1 MKILKNCLLI
11 LFSII
16 ITLFII
22 EIYLSLFNPKAKN
35 GSWRIQNEDGVYTN
49 KDNGISKHEFIGEKE
64 KISLTYKFGKFY
76 NRIIFND
83 KYYKDKN
90 RILVLGDSNIFG
102 WLLEDKDT
110 FIGRIQRYFDNYY
123 FINSAAGGFSDTD
136 TYLYLNRYCEEIK
149 PEYILYFIDVN
160 RSIRKK
166 SMYFDETGKFIIKKN
181 NINNLKVFLNDKKIF
196 FFLLENSHLIQLL
209 KQVYINVSNEAYIDF
224 VKEVNPYFN
233 KKKTNST
240 LDISE
245 KNLKKE
251 PELKEKNSKKEP
263 ELNEMNLINT
273 DFELVKRLYN
283 KILDKSN
290 ACNSKLIF
298 IDTGWYN
305 KSYNSK
311 IFNDIVENFHSM
323 FDENQDVKFISLYD
337 EMRLGMMSDKV
348 YKLEEG
354 HPNTEGNILIYI
366 LLKDKLKF
374 YLD

>member
-35 GSWRIQNEDGVYTN
+35 GSWRIQNDYGVYTN
-49 KDNGISKHEFIGEKE
+49 KDNGISKHEFIGKKE

-149 PEYILYFIDVN
+149 PEYILYFINVN
-160 RSIRKK
+160 RSIRK
-166 SMYFDETGKFIIKKN
+166 
-181 NINNLKVFLNDKKIF
+181 
-196 FFLLENSHLIQLL
+196 
-209 KQVYINVSNEAYIDF
+209 
-224 VKEVNPYFN
+224 
-233 KKKTNST
+233 
-240 LDISE
+240 E
-245 KNLKKE
+245 KNLEASMKSNETCVHK
-251 PELKEKNSKKEP
+251 SKK
-263 ELNEMNLINT
+263 N
-273 DFELVKRLYN
+273 
-283 KILDKSN
+283 
-290 ACNSKLIF
+290 CLIF
-298 IDTGWYN
+298 
-305 KSYNSK
+305 
-311 IFNDIVENFHSM
+311 
-323 FDENQDVKFISLYD
+323 
-337 EMRLGMMSDKV
+337 
-348 YKLEEG
+348 
-354 HPNTEGNILIYI
+354 
-366 LLKDKLKF
+366 
-374 YLD
+374 

>member
-1 MKILKNCLLI
+1 MKILKNFLLI

-22 EIYLSLFNPKAKN
+22 EISLSFFNPQAKN

-76 NRIIFND
+76 NRKIFND

-90 RILVLGDSNIFG
+90 RILVLGDSNVFG
-102 WLLEDKDT
+102 WLLKDKET
-110 FIGRIQRYFDNYY
+110 FVGRIQRYFDNYY

-160 RSIRKK
+160 RSIRNKN
-166 SMYFDETGKFIIKKN
+166 MYFDETGKFIIKKN

-209 KQVYINVSNEAYIDF
+209 KQVYVNVSNEAYIDF
-224 VKEVNPYFN
+224 VKKVNEVNL
-233 KKKTNST
+233 T
-240 LDISE
+240 
-245 KNLKKE
+245 
-251 PELKEKNSKKEP
+251 
-263 ELNEMNLINT
+263 NT
-273 DFELVKRLYN
+273 DFELVKKLYN
-283 KILDKSN
+283 KIVDKSN

-298 IDTGWYN
+298 IDTGWN
-305 KSYNSK
+305 TKSYNSK
-311 IFNDIVENFHSM
+311 IFNDVVENFYSM
-323 FDENQDVKFISLYD
+323 FDENKNIKFISLYD
-337 EMRLGMMSDKV
+337 EMRLGMIPDKV
-348 YKLEEG
+348 YLLEEG
-354 HPNTEGNILIYI
+354 HPNAKGNYLIYS
-366 LLKDKLKF
+366 LLKDKLNF

>member
-49 KDNGISKHEFIGEKE
+49 KGYGISKHEFIGEKK

-123 FINSAAGGFSDTD
+123 LINSAAGGFSDTD
-136 TYLYLNRYCEEIK
+136 TYLYLNRYCDEIK
-149 PEYILYFIDVN
+149 PEYILYFINVD

-209 KQVYINVSNEAYIDF
+209 KQVYVHVSDEAYIDF
-224 VKEVNPYFN
+224 VKE
-233 KKKTNST
+233 
-240 LDISE
+240 
-245 KNLKKE
+245 
-251 PELKEKNSKKEP
+251 PELKE
-263 ELNEMNLINT
+263 MNLTIT
-273 DFELVKRLYN
+273 DFELVKKLYN
-283 KILDKSN
+283 KIVDKSN

-298 IDTGWYN
+298 IDTGLYT

-311 IFNDIVENFHSM
+311 IFNDVVENFYSM
-323 FDENQDVKFISLYD
+323 FDENKNIKFISLYD
-337 EMRLGMMSDKV
+337 EMRLGMIPDKV

-354 HPNTEGNILIYI
+354 HPNAEGNYLIYS
-366 LLKDKLKF
+366 LLKDKLNF
-374 YLD
+374 YLDK

>member
-49 KDNGISKHEFIGEKE
+49 KGNGISKHEFIGEKK

-149 PEYILYFIDVN
+149 PEYILYFINVD

-196 FFLLENSHLIQLL
+196 FFLLENSHLMQLL
-209 KQVYINVSNEAYIDF
+209 KQVYVNVSNEAYIDF

-233 KKKTNST
+233 KRKANST

-245 KNLKKE
+245 KNLKKK
-251 PELKEKNSKKEP
+251 L
-263 ELNEMNLINT
+263 ELNEINLTNT
-273 DFELVKRLYN
+273 DFELIKKLYN
-283 KILDKSN
+283 KIVDKSN
-290 ACNSKLIF
+290 ACSSKLIF
-298 IDTGWYN
+298 IDTGWYT
-305 KSYNSK
+305 KGYNSK
-311 IFNDIVENFHSM
+311 IYNDVVENFYSM
-323 FDENQDVKFISLYD
+323 FDENKNIKFISLYD

-354 HPNTEGNILIYI
+354 HPNAEGNTLIYI

>member
-1 MKILKNCLLI
+1 MKILKNFLLI
-11 LFSII
+11 LFSFI

-22 EIYLSLFNPKAKN
+22 EISLSLFNPQAKN

-49 KDNGISKHEFIGEKE
+49 KDNGTSKHEFIGEKE

-76 NRIIFND
+76 NRKIFND

-90 RILVLGDSNIFG
+90 RILVLGDSNVFG

-110 FIGRIQRYFDNYY
+110 FIGRIQRYFDDYY

-149 PEYILYFIDVN
+149 PEYILYFVDVN

-196 FFLLENSHLIQLL
+196 SFLLENSHLIQLL
-209 KQVYINVSNEAYIDF
+209 KQVYVISNDAYIDY
-224 VKEVNPYFN
+224 VIEVNPYFN
-233 KKKTNST
+233 KKKNNLN

-245 KNLKKE
+245 KSLKKE
-251 PELKEKNSKKEP
+251 PEHKEKNLKKKP
-263 ELNEMNLINT
+263 ELNEINLTNT
-273 DFELVKRLYN
+273 DFDLVKKLYN

-298 IDTGWYN
+298 IENGWYT
-305 KSYNSK
+305 KSYNPK
-311 IFNDIVENFHSM
+311 IYNEVVENFHSM
-323 FDENQDVKFISLYD
+323 FDESQNVKFISLYD
-337 EMRLGMMSDKV
+337 EMRLGMMPDKV

-354 HPNTEGNILIYI
+354 HPNARGNNLIYI
-366 LLKDKLKF
+366 LLKNKLKF